1 MYKILAL
8 ISFLLIGTF
17 LSGCQTNSKEKH
29 NEQGTLVVL
38 DTDEQRFRTEYLGT
52 INRSYPKLEVVLVPY
67 ENYRNEQAKQGN
79 LSNQEILSGAI
90 EHFIPD
96 IIIAREQSDFKKL
109 MSDNR
114 LAPLDRGIKS
124 DKYDQD
130 PLDPKLISALQGD
143 DGLQYALSSHFT
155 STVLYYNR
163 SAFQQAG
170 VAAPFDGMTWEE
182 VYLTA
187 ARFSGNSTN
196 NNKQYGLYLP
206 NANSA
211 FSAILNLAYEEGIG
225 FFTPKKELALHTP
238 EWIKVWETV
247 TKAVRSGTLFP
258 FGQDAA
264 GEDPIKQF
272 SEGKMAMIYG
282 DDKLL
287 TQITDRK
294 ADWAMVS
301 EPFHSKQPD
310 VGKNYRY
317 LQYMGLS
324 VNAPHRELAW
334 EVMKLLNGEKAALSF
349 SGQGIPIRKA
359 VANTSYNNF
368 DLKPFYSLR
377 PNDSEAADLAPT
389 GLNPEFYLDLYSEG
403 DKKVKEVIESKVT
416 IDQALLELEELGQA
430 LVKRYTKAE

>member
-1 MYKILAL
+1 MYKNLAL
-8 ISFLLIGTF
+8 ISFLLIGMF
-17 LSGCQTNSKEKH
+17 LSGCQIISKEKH

-67 ENYRNEQAKQGN
+67 ENYRNEQTKQGN
-79 LSNQEILSGAI
+79 LTNQEILSGAI
-90 EHFIPD
+90 EYYLPD
-96 IIIAREQSDFKKL
+96 IIIARERADFKKL

-130 PLDPKLISALQGD
+130 PLDPKLISSLRGD

-155 STVLYYNR
+155 STVLYYNQ

-170 VAAPFDGMTWEE
+170 VATPNDGMTWEE

-187 ARFSGNSTN
+187 ARFSGNSIN
-196 NNKQYGLYLP
+196 NNKEYGLYLP
-206 NANSA
+206 NANST
-211 FSAILNLAYEEGIG
+211 FSAVLNLAYEQGIG
-225 FFTPKKELALHTP
+225 FFTPKKELALRTP
-238 EWIKVWETV
+238 EWVKVWETV
-247 TKAVRSGTLFP
+247 TKAVTSGALFP

-272 SEGKMAMIYG
+272 SEGKIAMIYG
-282 DDKLL
+282 DDRLIA
-287 TQITDRK
+287 QIINRK

-301 EPFHSKQPD
+301 EPIHSKQPD
-310 VGKNYRY
+310 VGNNYRY

-324 VNAPHRELAW
+324 VNAPHRDLAW

-359 VANTSYNNF
+359 VANIRYNHL
-368 DLKPFYSLR
+368 DLKAFYSLR
-377 PNDSEAADLAPT
+377 PRDSEFEDPAPT
-389 GLNPEFYLDLYSEG
+389 GLDPEFYLDLYSEG
-403 DKKVKEVIESKVT
+403 DKKVKEVIENKVT
-416 IDQALLELEELGQA
+416 IDQALLELEELGQV
-430 LVKRYTKAE
+430 LVKRYTKVE